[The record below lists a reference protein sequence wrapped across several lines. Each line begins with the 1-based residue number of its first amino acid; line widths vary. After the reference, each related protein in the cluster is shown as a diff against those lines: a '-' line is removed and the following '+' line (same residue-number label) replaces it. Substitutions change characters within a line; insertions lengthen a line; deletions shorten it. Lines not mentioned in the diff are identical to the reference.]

1 MLNQVDVKILD
12 KRIGTK
18 FLNVEYAT
26 PGSAGMDLIACI
38 DKPVEVAPGERI
50 LISSGIAVY
59 VSHPGY
65 AAVLMPR
72 SGLGHK
78 KGIVLGNGVGLIDSD
93 YQGEVKISC
102 WNSSDTLYVVE
113 PGERIAQMVF
123 LPVAQPK
130 FNVVTDFEESD
141 RGDSGFGST
150 GRFEVNASKIE
161 TVEA

>member
-1 MLNQVDVKILD
+1 MLNQVEVKILD

-26 PGSAGMDLIACI
+26 PGSAGMDLIACL
-38 DKPVEVAPGERI
+38 DEPLNVAPKQRV
-50 LISSGIAVY
+50 LISSGIAVF
-59 VSHPGY
+59 VANPEY

-93 YQGEVKISC
+93 YQGEIKISC
-102 WNSSDTLYVVE
+102 WNSSEEAYVIE

-130 FNVVTDFEESD
+130 FQIVEEFKSSS
-141 RGDSGFGST
+141 RGESGFGST
-150 GRFEVNASKIE
+150 GRFNVNDHVAE
-161 TVEA
+161 TEEA

>member
-18 FLNVEYAT
+18 FINVEYAT

-38 DKPVEVAPGERI
+38 DESLTILPGERV

-59 VSHPGY
+59 VAHPAY

-102 WNSSDTLYVVE
+102 WNSSDVTYIVE

-130 FNVVTDFEESD
+130 FNVVTEFNETQ
-141 RGDSGFGST
+141 RGTSGFGGT
-150 GRFEVNASKIE
+150 GRFEAN
-161 TVEA
+161 VEDAEAVEV

>member
-26 PGSAGMDLIACI
+26 AGSAGMDLMACI
-38 DKPVEVAPGERI
+38 DEPLTIAPGERV

-59 VSHPGY
+59 VAHPGY

-102 WNSSDTLYVVE
+102 WNSSSAPYIVE

-130 FNVVTDFEESD
+130 FNVVTEFDETE
-141 RGDSGFGST
+141 RGTAGFGST
-150 GRFEVNASKIE
+150 GRFEVNANDAE
-161 TVEA
+161 AVEA

>member
-1 MLNQVDVKILD
+1 MLNQVEVKILD

-26 PGSAGMDLIACI
+26 PGSAGMDLIACL
-38 DKPVEVAPGERI
+38 DGQLTVRPNERV

-59 VSHPGY
+59 VSDPGY

-78 KGIVLGNGVGLIDSD
+78 KGIILGNGVGLIDSD
-93 YQGEVKISC
+93 YQGEIKISC
-102 WNSSDTLYVVE
+102 WNSSDEDYIVE

-123 LPVAQPK
+123 MPVAQPNFK
-130 FNVVTDFEESD
+130 IVSEFAETE
-141 RGDSGFGST
+141 RGESGFGST
-150 GRFEVNASKIE
+150 GRFDVKSDEKVSEGA
-161 TVEA
+161 

>member
-1 MLNQVDVKILD
+1 M
-12 KRIGTK
+12 
-18 FLNVEYAT
+18 
-26 PGSAGMDLIACI
+26 
-38 DKPVEVAPGERI
+38 

-59 VSHPGY
+59 VAHPGY

-102 WNSSDTLYVVE
+102 WNSSTSDYVVE

-123 LPVAQPK
+123 LPVAQPT
-130 FNVVTDFEESD
+130 FNI
-141 RGDSGFGST
+141 
-150 GRFEVNASKIE
+150 VN
-161 TVEA
+161 